1 MDGRFDEQYFF
12 QEFYI
17 PRRMEGGICRY
28 VEYGI
33 EPGDFL
39 TAIIRNDLKEAVGRA
54 DEENMRNL
62 PAYVAYFYNE
72 VPSPAWGSKE
82 KMEAWMETRQATRD
96 NAPVID
102 FINFP
107 EDEAHPDPENE
118 VAKAEYREE
127 R

>member
-1 MDGRFDEQYFF
+1 MDDRFDEQYFF

-33 EPGDFL
+33 KPGDFL

-82 KMEAWMETRQATRD
+82 KMEAWMEACQARRFNIAFSED
-96 NAPVID
+96 
-102 FINFP
+102 